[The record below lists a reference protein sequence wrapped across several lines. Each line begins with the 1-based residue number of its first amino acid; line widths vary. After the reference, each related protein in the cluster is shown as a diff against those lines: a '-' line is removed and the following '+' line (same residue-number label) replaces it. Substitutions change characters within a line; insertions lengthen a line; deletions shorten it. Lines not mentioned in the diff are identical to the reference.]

1 MAARRWR
8 RGGTRQSKIFRMPL
22 LDRFV
27 PRSDKAGP
35 RRGFLFAAL
44 PGLCLLNLQLL
55 QVLPKSGP
63 HLAVLQGQ
71 FDGGL

>member
-8 RGGTRQSKIFRMPL
+8 RGGRRQPKILRMPL
-22 LDRFV
+22 LDRFG
-27 PRSDKAGP
+27 PRGDKAGP

-71 FDGGL
+71 LDGGL